1 MLPLPNLVFRIAW
14 YVEDGTEYC
23 EVMVHIGA
31 SGRFP
36 EMDRGVLPPPGPIC
50 LTPIDL
56 LLAKP

>member
-1 MLPLPNLVFRIAW
+1 LVFRIAW
-14 YVEDGTEYC
+14 YVEDGMEYC
-23 EVMVHIGA
+23 EVMVHIRA